1 MKCVPPSANR
11 RIRILLADDHAV
23 VRQGFKMILAA
34 QPDMEIVGEAGNGRE
49 AVELAEKLRPE
60 VVVMDVSMPELNGI
74 EATRRLAASI
84 PHTRVVAL
92 SMHKDSVYVREILR
106 AGARGYLL
114 KESLATDLVTAVR
127 AAAAG
132 EAYISPAVSN
142 AVLDDYRRHVTN
154 PIDLLTSRER
164 EVLQM
169 LAEGKTNKEIAVV
182 LNLSVYTVDAHRGR
196 IMEKLNLH
204 SINELVRFAV
214 RNGMVD

>member
-1 MKCVPPSANR
+1 MREK
-11 RIRILLADDHAV
+11 IRILLADDHAV

-34 QPDMEIVGEAGNGRE
+34 QPDMEIVGEAGNGRD
-49 AVELAEKLRPE
+49 ALDLAGQFQPD
-60 VVVMDVSMPELNGI
+60 VAVMDVAMPELNGI
-74 EATRRLAASI
+74 EATRRLADVS
-84 PHTRVVAL
+84 PRTRVLAL

-114 KESLATDLVTAVR
+114 KDSIASDLLAAVR
-127 AAAAG
+127 AIARG
-132 EAYISPAVSN
+132 EGYISPGVSD
-142 AVLDDYRRHVTN
+142 AVLNDYRRHVTN
-154 PIDLLTSRER
+154 PVDLLSSRER

-169 LAEGKTNKEIAVV
+169 LAEGKTNKEIAGI

-214 RNGMVD
+214 RNGLVD

>member
-1 MKCVPPSANR
+1 MK

-23 VRQGFKMILAA
+23 VRQGFKMILDA
-34 QPDMEIVGEAGNGRE
+34 QADMEIVGEAGNGRQ
-49 AVELAEKLRPE
+49 AVELAEQLRPD
-60 VVVMDVSMPELNGI
+60 VVVMDVAMPELNGI
-74 EATRRLAASI
+74 EATRRLASSV
-84 PHTRVVAL
+84 PHARVVAL

-114 KESLATDLVTAVR
+114 KDSGAADLVAAIHAV
-127 AAAAG
+127 ASG
-132 EAYISPAVSN
+132 ESYLSPAVSN

-164 EVLQM
+164 EVLQL
-169 LAEGKTNKEIAVV
+169 LAEGKSNKEIAGV

-204 SINELVRFAV
+204 SISELVRFAV
-214 RNGMVD
+214 RNGLIE

>member
-1 MKCVPPSANR
+1 MREK
-11 RIRILLADDHAV
+11 IHILLADDHAV

-49 AVELAEKLRPE
+49 ALDLAGQLQPD
-60 VVVMDVSMPELNGI
+60 VIVMDVAMPELNGI
-74 EATRRLAASI
+74 EATRRIADLS
-84 PHTRVVAL
+84 PRSRVLAL

-114 KESLATDLVTAVR
+114 KDSISSDLLAAVR
-127 AAAAG
+127 AIARG
-132 EAYISPAVSN
+132 EGYLSPGVSD
-142 AVLDDYRRHVTN
+142 AVLNDYRKHVTD

-169 LAEGKTNKEIAVV
+169 IAEGKTNKEIATV

-204 SINELVRFAV
+204 SVTDLVRFAV
-214 RNGMVD
+214 RAGLVA

>member
-1 MKCVPPSANR
+1 MREK
-11 RIRILLADDHAV
+11 IHILLADDHAV

-49 AVELAEKLRPE
+49 ALDLAGQLQPD
-60 VVVMDVSMPELNGI
+60 VIVMDVAMPELNGI
-74 EATRRLAASI
+74 EATRRVADVS
-84 PHTRVVAL
+84 PRSRVLAL

-114 KESLATDLVTAVR
+114 KDSIASDLLAAVR
-127 AAAAG
+127 AVARG
-132 EAYISPAVSN
+132 EGYLSPGVSD
-142 AVLDDYRRHVTN
+142 AVLNDYRKHVTD

-169 LAEGKTNKEIAVV
+169 IAEGKTNKEIATV

-196 IMEKLNLH
+196 IMEKLNVH
-204 SINELVRFAV
+204 SVTDLVRFAV
-214 RNGMVD
+214 RCGLVD

>member
-1 MKCVPPSANR
+1 MK

-34 QPDMEIVGEAGNGRE
+34 QSDMEIVGEAANGRE
-49 AVELAEKLRPE
+49 AVELAQQLSPD

-74 EATRRLAASI
+74 EATRRLASSV
-84 PHTRVVAL
+84 PHARVVAL

-114 KESLATDLVTAVR
+114 KDSGAADLVAAIRAV
-127 AAAAG
+127 ASG
-132 EAYISPAVSN
+132 ESYLSPAVSN
-142 AVLDDYRRHVTN
+142 AVLDDYRRIATN

-164 EVLQM
+164 EVLQL
-169 LAEGKTNKEIAVV
+169 LAEGKTNKEIAGV

-204 SINELVRFAV
+204 SIGELVRFAV
-214 RNGMVD
+214 RNGLIE